1 MSVSVCVCVCV
12 CVCVWLLPNQTWVHS
27 PVAQQSQSTDT
38 RLWGKKVQHLLQG
51 QARRMGSLCSKD
63 LNSMAFRKGF
73 LKATFGM
80 RIAAYG
86 PYSDWLMV
94 R

>member
-1 MSVSVCVCVCV
+1 MK
-12 CVCVWLLPNQTWVHS
+12 WLDGITDSMDMTLNS

-73 LKATFGM
+73 LKATFGVRVTAH
-80 RIAAYG
+80 RISFG
-86 PYSDWLMV
+86 WLMV
-94 R
+94 K